1 MTMSACG
8 HLISIS
14 RNFTFLQETID
25 FILVDMASCN
35 SLLFVFKPHS
45 RQNNLAFA
53 VFHLMKKFCPLRS
66 YSERLA
72 IAGQEA

>member
-1 MTMSACG
+1 MTM
-8 HLISIS
+8 ISIS

-25 FILVDMASCN
+25 FILLDIASYN

-53 VFHLMKKFCPLRS
+53 VFHLMKKFCHLGS

-72 IAGQEA
+72 IAGQKA